1 MTRINTNV
9 ATLRGLRSMSKAN
22 SMLNQSLTRLSSGL
36 KINSGKDSPAGLIAS
51 ATLGSQISAIQQSI
65 SNSNRANNVI
75 STADSALGEIG
86 GLLTQVRG
94 LVQEGL
100 NKGALSDDE
109 IKANQL
115 QIDSALSAINK
126 IAANTNFAGNKL
138 IDGSKAFTT
147 NMSTLDASKLSD
159 FQVNQAIFGSSG
171 TISLDATV
179 TQQAQK
185 AQLQYNGGALTGAAT
200 VEVSG
205 SKGQEVVFLGSSST
219 LANVK
224 DAINGTTDSTGVT
237 ARIVDG
243 LSVKQNA
250 AANTLTTAVA
260 GNNNDLVFTDA
271 RATTQL
277 GSNAS
282 LGGAVNIVYAVA
294 GNNTALSVGTTT
306 ASNGNTTITVNL
318 ATNGNGAATSTA
330 SDVLTAV
337 NQDATASK
345 YVTAALA
352 SGNDGTGTV
361 AALGSTA
368 LSGGADAASLT
379 ISDART
385 AGSAG
390 SVNVVFA
397 NGGASQ
403 SLGVAVT
410 HSGNNSTVTV
420 NLATDANSNI
430 TSNMSQVAAAIAASA
445 PAKNL
450 VSVSLAGDG
459 NRLASTVSST
469 ALSSTTGSLVLESSD
484 YGANEHVG
492 VNVLSGSFDTYSS
505 TAGST
510 ALTRANRNS
519 GQDIGVSINGQ
530 QAQTSGLSATIRTN
544 SLDATLS
551 FAAGA
556 NSVNQS
562 LTLNITG
569 GGSIFQIGQEVSQA
583 GQIGV
588 GIDAVNT
595 ARLGGVTGKLYEL
608 GSGGGKSLQDINSG
622 GASGGDAVSIIQEA
636 INKVSTLRGRLGAVQ
651 KNVIDTNVA
660 TLGVALENISEARSQ
675 IVDTDF
681 AEETANLTKSQVL
694 SQASMSVLG
703 IANQSPSQVLS
714 LLRG

>member
-9 ATLRGLRSMSKAN
+9 ATLRGLRSMNKAN
-22 SMLNQSLTRLSSGL
+22 NMLNQSLTRLSSGL

-51 ATLGSQISAIQQSI
+51 ETLGSQISSIQQSI

-126 IAANTNFAGNKL
+126 IAANTNFAGSKL

-147 NMSTLDASKLSD
+147 NLSTLDAGKLSD
-159 FQVNQAIFGSSG
+159 FQVNQAVFGSSG

-185 AQLQYNGGALTGAAT
+185 AQLQYNGGALSGAAT

-219 LANVK
+219 LSNVK
-224 DAINGTTDSTGVT
+224 DAINGTTDSTGVS
-237 ARIVDG
+237 ARIVSG
-243 LSVKQNA
+243 MSVKQDA

-271 RATTQL
+271 RATNDL
-277 GSNAS
+277 GSNSS
-282 LGGAVNIVYAVA
+282 LGGAVNVLYKVA
-294 GNNTALSVGTTT
+294 GNNTALSVDTAT
-306 ASNGNTTITVNL
+306 ASNGDTTITVNL
-318 ATNGNGAATSTA
+318 ATDGTGAATSLA
-330 SDVLTAV
+330 SEVMTAV

-345 YVTAALA
+345 YVTAANA

-368 LSGGADAASLT
+368 LAGGTDAASLT

-385 AGSAG
+385 ANSAG
-390 SVNVVFA
+390 NVNIVFA
-397 NGGASQ
+397 GGASKA
-403 SLGVAVT
+403 LGVSVS
-410 HSGNNSTVTV
+410 HSGNDSTITV
-420 NLATDANSNI
+420 QLGTDANSAV
-430 TSNMSQVAAAIAASA
+430 TSTMKQVADAIAADASA
-445 PAKNL
+445 KSL
-450 VSVSLAGDG
+450 VGVSLAGDG
-459 NRLASTVSST
+459 NHLAKTVTSTQ
-469 ALSSTTGSLVLESSD
+469 LSSATGSLVLESSD
-484 YGANEHVG
+484 YGSNQSVG

-510 ALTRANRNS
+510 ALTRSNRDS

-551 FAAGA
+551 FNSSA
-556 NSVNQS
+556 NTVNQS

-588 GIDAVNT
+588 GIEAVNT
-595 ARLGGVTGKLYEL
+595 ARLGGVSGKLYEL

-622 GASGGDAVSIIQEA
+622 NASGADAVAVIQEA
-636 INKVSTLRGRLGAVQ
+636 INRVSTLRGRLGAVQ